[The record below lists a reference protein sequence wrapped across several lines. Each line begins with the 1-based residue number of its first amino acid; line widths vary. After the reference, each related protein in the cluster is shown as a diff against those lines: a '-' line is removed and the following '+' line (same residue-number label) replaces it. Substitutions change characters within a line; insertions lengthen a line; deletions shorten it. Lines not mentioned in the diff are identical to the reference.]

1 MATREQFENGSLALF
16 WKPNEKERVIYVKH
30 RVADRGNGSPTLY
43 AVWCTET
50 GYEFTVECCWLQ
62 PVEVEGEVCC
72 EELIEENI
80 KSEGPPN
87 ANPEA
92 NTSSSGESI
101 EDVTPSTSGERF
113 GNVNEEELDELADSR
128 LASNTK
134 EQTKW
139 AVQTLRGK

>member
-1 MATREQFENGSLALF
+1 M
-16 WKPNEKERVIYVKH
+16 
-30 RVADRGNGSPTLY
+30 Y

-50 GYEFTVECCWLQ
+50 GYEFTVEGFWLQ

-72 EELIEENI
+72 EDLIVEENI

-87 ANPEA
+87 ANPAA

-113 GNVNEEELDELADSR
+113 GNLNEEELNELAEQ
-128 LASNTK
+128 AS
-134 EQTKW
+134 
-139 AVQTLRGK
+139 